1 MRTRSA
7 GCCRSQSRRSSAL
20 PSVGATLLFPQRFR
34 TLADVAKP
42 KPKTRSAK
50 RPARRPAP
58 ALTYETA
65 GVDYD
70 VLDAFKRACQ
80 RAAAGT
86 TGHLARHGMTEP
98 AGIRG
103 ESAYLVETPTEYLA
117 HVEEALGTKILV
129 ADALYQSTGRSFYR
143 NVALDD
149 VATIA
154 NDLCAVG
161 ALPVSIAM
169 YAAMGDGRY
178 LADERRA
185 ADLADGFAEGCR
197 QAGAVWSGGE
207 TQTLQGMVTPGTA
220 ILGGSAFGRIA
231 PKSNRIA
238 GDVRDGDAIIFLASS
253 GVQTNGLTLCRA
265 LADRLP
271 KGYRTPL
278 ADGRSYGE
286 ALLDPSVIYVRLV
299 AACQQAGVRLHYA
312 VHLTGHGWRKLM
324 RLTEPWVYRVE
335 FVPKPQPVFE
345 LIARVGRLDPR
356 EAYGTFNMGVGFAV
370 YVAPADADRCLALA
384 GQNGYQAWRAGTVRK
399 EGNRKAVE
407 IVPLGLTYAG
417 ETLHIR

>member
-1 MRTRSA
+1 MT
-7 GCCRSQSRRSSAL
+7 AL
-20 PSVGATLLFPQRFR
+20 NYKS
-34 TLADVAKP
+34 
-42 KPKTRSAK
+42 
-50 RPARRPAP
+50 
-58 ALTYETA
+58 A

-86 TGHLARHGMTEP
+86 VGNLARHGVTEP

-129 ADALYQSTGRSFYR
+129 ADAMYKLTGQSFYR
-143 NVALDD
+143 NTAIDD

-169 YAAMGDGRY
+169 YAAVGDSEY
-178 LADERRA
+178 FADERRA
-185 ADLADGFAEGCR
+185 TDLAEGFAEGCR

-207 TQTLQGMVTPGTA
+207 TQTLTGMITPGTVV
-220 ILGGSAFGRIA
+220 LGGSAFGRAA
-231 PKSNRIA
+231 PKNHRIA
-238 GDVRDGDAIIFLASS
+238 GDVREGDAIVFLASS

-265 LADRLP
+265 LAERLP
-271 KGYRTPL
+271 EGYLTKL

-286 ALLDPSVIYVRLV
+286 ALLDASVIYAPFI
-299 AACQQAGVRLHYA
+299 AACQQAGLALHYA

-324 RLTEPWVYRVE
+324 RLDAPFVYRIE
-335 FVPKPQPVFE
+335 SVPPPQPVFE
-345 LIARVGRLDPR
+345 LIAKTAQLDAR
-356 EAYGTFNMGVGFAV
+356 EMYGTFNMGVGFAV
-370 YVAPADADRCLALA
+370 DVAPGDAARCVALA
-384 GQNGYQAWRAGTVRK
+384 KQSGFTAWLAGRVHK
-399 EGNRKAVE
+399 EGDRKAVE
-407 IVPLGLTYAG
+407 IAPLSLTYAG
-417 ETLHIR
+417 ESLHIR